1 MVLDIVLVGIFA
13 AVAAAGA
20 AAVLS
25 QRELFK
31 AAIGLAFV
39 FIAVSGFVL
48 LMGQPLLALFQ
59 LFILVGGLSTYL
71 IVAVA
76 SEARTQFNHVDWRMF
91 VGVFVVL
98 AIVLTYAVS
107 VNTPHVLGSG
117 GETSQELISSISN
130 YYALMAAVAFAVFAI
145 GIGSILLIKRVVALV
160 V

>member
-1 MVLDIVLVGIFA
+1 MSLDIVLVGFFA

-20 AAVLS
+20 VTVLA

-39 FIAVSGFVL
+39 FVAVSGFVL

-76 SEARTQFNHVDWRMF
+76 SEGRTHFNHVDGRMF

-98 AIVLTYAVS
+98 AIILTYAIS
-107 VNTPHVLGSG
+107 VDTPQGLGSG
-117 GETSQELISSISN
+117 GATVQELVSSVSN
-130 YYALMAAVAFAVFAI
+130 YYALMAAIAFTIFAI
-145 GIGSILLIKRVVALV
+145 GIGSILLVKRVVTLV